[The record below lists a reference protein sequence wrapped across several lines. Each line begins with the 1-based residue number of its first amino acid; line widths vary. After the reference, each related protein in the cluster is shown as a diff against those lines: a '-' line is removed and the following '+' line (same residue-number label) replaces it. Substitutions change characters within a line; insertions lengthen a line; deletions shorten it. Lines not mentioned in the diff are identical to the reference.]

1 MERSFTAADG
11 LAATGVD
18 RDWLAR
24 VLPRVDPALVP
35 VRVAPRW
42 FRALWARG
50 IVAVAMPW
58 AIYLTPAMMDRY
70 ETAVEPDRLGRLMV
84 HELAHIEQ
92 FRRLGPVRHVA
103 QYFFD
108 YLRGRLRRKGHWGAY
123 TSVRLE
129 IEARAVAAL
138 VMEGPR

>member
-1 MERSFTAADG
+1 MNRSFTAAEG

-18 RDWLAR
+18 REWLAR
-24 VLPRVDPALVP
+24 VLPRVDPVQIP

-42 FRALWARG
+42 FRALWAQG

-58 AIYLTPAMMDRY
+58 AVYLSPAMMDRY
-70 ETAVEPDRLGRLMV
+70 EAAAEPRRLGRLLV

-92 FRRLGPVRHVA
+92 FRRLGPIRHVG
-103 QYFFD
+103 QYVFD
-108 YLRGRLRRKGHWGAY
+108 YVRGRLQRKGHWAAY

-129 IEARAVAAL
+129 IEARGVAAL
-138 VMEGPR
+138 VMEGPL